1 MASEINRIEVG
12 FMGNQVITL
21 RIGDEQLSDLRKQL
35 SDGGWA
41 TVATD
46 DGEVDIDLAKV
57 AFVRV
62 SAGAHSVGFGSVD

>member
-21 RIGDEQLSDLRKQL
+21 RVDGNQLSDLRNKL
-35 SDGGWA
+35 SDGGWT
-41 TVATD
+41 TVATE

-57 AFVRV
+57 AFLRV